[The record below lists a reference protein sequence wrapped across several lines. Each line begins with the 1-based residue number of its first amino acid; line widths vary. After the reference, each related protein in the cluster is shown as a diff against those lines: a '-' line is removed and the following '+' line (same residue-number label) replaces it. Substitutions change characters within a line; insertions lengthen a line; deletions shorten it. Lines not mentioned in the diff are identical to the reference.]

1 MPLKEGKTYPLTN
14 LKGVG
19 PKTSSALSNMGI
31 ENIIDSV
38 FHLPSRYED
47 RTTIT
52 SIGNARINQESL
64 IEGEIVNS
72 SIAFRG
78 RRQLLVEIYDGTGRL
93 TMRLFHFAF
102 AQQKNLQKGDLIRCY
117 GTIRQG
123 QRNKEMIHPQYKS
136 FTKDN
141 LPPID
146 ENLTPIYPTTSGVQQ
161 TKLRKII
168 LDSLRFCKTNDL
180 LNESINEKDKT
191 LIDSLSFI
199 HSPPSDTDLDLLS
212 LGKHP
217 IQRSLIREE
226 LTAHIL
232 CSGILKKESE
242 NRKGPEIVPKEDDE
256 LKFLD
261 SLEFKLTNSQ
271 IKNWEEI
278 KKDLLG
284 NKPMRRLLQGDVG
297 SGKTIVAALSALLAA
312 KNKHQV
318 AIMCPTEI
326 LAEQHFQNFS
336 GWFDKFNINVELLL
350 GSTASKSRANIL
362 KKLDNSEI
370 DILIGTHSLFQKD
383 IKFKNLGLT
392 IIDEQHRFGV
402 HQRFSLLD
410 KGIEGANESPH
421 QLIMTAT
428 PIPRTLAMTVY
439 GSLDTSVIDE
449 LPPGRKP
456 VSTSSRPNS
465 MRNKIINRVSE
476 VCNEGQRAY
485 WVCTLIE
492 DSEELEAQA
501 AEELYED
508 ISREIPKINVGLV
521 HGKLNKKIKD
531 SVIDS
536 FRKGDIQL
544 LVCTTV
550 IEVGVDVP
558 EATLMI
564 IENPERLGL
573 SQLHQLRGRVGR
585 KENSQSHCLLLHG
598 ENLSESAKERIKVM
612 EETNDGFKIA
622 EKDLELRGSGD
633 IYGLR
638 QSGMMNLKIANPI
651 RDSELLEEAQA
662 RAIEIAK
669 NNKKLAYSLVDRWIG
684 TKLDYSDS

>member
-1 MPLKEGKTYPLTN
+1 
-14 LKGVG
+14 
-19 PKTSSALSNMGI
+19 
-31 ENIIDSV
+31 
-38 FHLPSRYED
+38 
-47 RTTIT
+47 
-52 SIGNARINQESL
+52 
-64 IEGEIVNS
+64 
-72 SIAFRG
+72 
-78 RRQLLVEIYDGTGRL
+78 
-93 TMRLFHFAF
+93 
-102 AQQKNLQKGDLIRCY
+102 
-117 GTIRQG
+117 
-123 QRNKEMIHPQYKS
+123 MIHPQYKS

-180 LNESINEKDKT
+180 LIESINEKDKT

-217 IQRSLIREE
+217 IQRSLISEE

-242 NRKGPEIVPKEDDE
+242 NRKGPEIVLKEDEE
-256 LKFLD
+256 LEFLD

-297 SGKTIVAALSALLAA
+297 SGKTIVAGLSALLAA

-336 GWFDKFNINVELLL
+336 KWFDRFNFNVELLL
-350 GSTASKSRANIL
+350 GSTTSKSRANIL

-370 DILIGTHSLFQKD
+370 DIIIGTHSLFQKD

-410 KGIEGANESPH
+410 KGIEEDNESPH

-465 MRNKIINRVSE
+465 VRKKIIKRVSE

-508 ISREIPKINVGLV
+508 ISREIPKIKIGLV
-521 HGKLNKKIKD
+521 HGKLNKK
-531 SVIDS
+531 
-536 FRKGDIQL
+536 
-544 LVCTTV
+544 
-550 IEVGVDVP
+550 
-558 EATLMI
+558 
-564 IENPERLGL
+564 
-573 SQLHQLRGRVGR
+573 
-585 KENSQSHCLLLHG
+585 
-598 ENLSESAKERIKVM
+598 
-612 EETNDGFKIA
+612 
-622 EKDLELRGSGD
+622 
-633 IYGLR
+633 
-638 QSGMMNLKIANPI
+638 
-651 RDSELLEEAQA
+651 
-662 RAIEIAK
+662 
-669 NNKKLAYSLVDRWIG
+669 
-684 TKLDYSDS
+684 

>member
-1 MPLKEGKTYPLTN
+1 MLKE
-14 LKGVG
+14 
-19 PKTSSALSNMGI
+19 
-31 ENIIDSV
+31 D
-38 FHLPSRYED
+38 
-47 RTTIT
+47 
-52 SIGNARINQESL
+52 
-64 IEGEIVNS
+64 
-72 SIAFRG
+72 
-78 RRQLLVEIYDGTGRL
+78 
-93 TMRLFHFAF
+93 
-102 AQQKNLQKGDLIRCY
+102 
-117 GTIRQG
+117 
-123 QRNKEMIHPQYKS
+123 
-136 FTKDN
+136 
-141 LPPID
+141 
-146 ENLTPIYPTTSGVQQ
+146 
-161 TKLRKII
+161 
-168 LDSLRFCKTNDL
+168 
-180 LNESINEKDKT
+180 
-191 LIDSLSFI
+191 
-199 HSPPSDTDLDLLS
+199 
-212 LGKHP
+212 
-217 IQRSLIREE
+217 EE
-226 LTAHIL
+226 L
-232 CSGILKKESE
+232 E
-242 NRKGPEIVPKEDDE
+242 
-256 LKFLD
+256 FLD

-284 NKPMRRLLQGDVG
+284 NRPMRRLLQGDVG
-297 SGKTIVAALSALLAA
+297 SGKTIVAGLSALLAA

-336 GWFDKFNINVELLL
+336 TWFDRFNFNVELLL
-350 GSTASKSRANIL
+350 GSTTSKSRANIL

-410 KGIEGANESPH
+410 KGIEEDNESPH

-508 ISREIPKINVGLV
+508 ISREIPKINIGLV

-544 LVCTTV
+544 LICTTV

-598 ENLSESAKERIKVM
+598 ENLSESAKERIKAM

-638 QSGMMNLKIANPI
+638 QSGMMNLKIANPV
-651 RDSELLEEAQA
+651 RDSELLEEAQV